1 MPVVW
6 SQLHN
11 QPMERFAS
19 LRHTLV
25 RKAKARAHPRLV
37 EFPQAAAPKA
47 EGAREESRLAGI
59 LVLLLPLAALA
70 WAAIGFFVYQLV
82 T

>member
-1 MPVVW
+1 
-6 SQLHN
+6 
-11 QPMERFAS
+11 MERIAS
-19 LRHTLV
+19 LRHTLA
-25 RKAKARAHPRLV
+25 RKAKARPHPRLV

-47 EGAREESRLAGI
+47 ERRDESRLAGI

-70 WAAIGFFVYQLV
+70 WAAIGFFVYQFV